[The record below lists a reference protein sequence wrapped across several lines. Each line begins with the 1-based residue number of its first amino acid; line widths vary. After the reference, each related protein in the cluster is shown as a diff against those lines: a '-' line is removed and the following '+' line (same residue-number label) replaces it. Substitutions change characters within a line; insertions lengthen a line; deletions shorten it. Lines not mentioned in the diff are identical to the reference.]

1 MIKLLAIDDDPI
13 IRTLIKKTFSNLGF
27 EVLTASDGF
36 EGIHVTMTQKPALIL
51 LDIMM
56 PIVDGLEVLKRIKE
70 VPEVSKIPIIMF
82 TAVAESKMIVESSKL
97 GADDYIIKPFQSSV
111 LITKVRDLLQKVSLE
126 NL

>member
-36 EGIHVTMTQKPALIL
+36 EGIHATITQKPALIL

-82 TAVAESKMIVESSKL
+82 TAVAESKMVIESSKL
-97 GADDYIIKPFQSSV
+97 GADDYIIKPFQSSI

>member
-36 EGIHVTMTQKPALIL
+36 EGIHATMTQKPALIL

-111 LITKVRDLLQKVSLE
+111 LITKVRDLLQKVALE

>member
-36 EGIHVTMTQKPALIL
+36 EGIHATMTQKPALIL

-82 TAVAESKMIVESSKL
+82 TAVAESKMVVESSKL

-111 LITKVRDLLQKVSLE
+111 LITKVRDLLQKVAFE

>member
-36 EGIHVTMTQKPALIL
+36 EGIHATITQKPALIL

-82 TAVAESKMIVESSKL
+82 TAVAESKMVVESSKL
-97 GADDYIIKPFQSSV
+97 GADDYIIKPFQSSI

>member
-1 MIKLLAIDDDPI
+1 MIKLLTIDDDPI

-36 EGIHVTMTQKPALIL
+36 EGIHATITQKPALIL

-82 TAVAESKMIVESSKL
+82 TAVAESKMVIESSKL
-97 GADDYIIKPFQSSV
+97 GADDYIIKPFQSSI